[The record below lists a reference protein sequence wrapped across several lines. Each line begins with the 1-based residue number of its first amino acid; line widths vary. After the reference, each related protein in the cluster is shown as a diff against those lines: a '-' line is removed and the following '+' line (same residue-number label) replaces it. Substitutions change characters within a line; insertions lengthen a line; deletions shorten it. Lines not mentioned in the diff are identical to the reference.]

1 MGAQFRLAVA
11 AVLEQEQD
19 QAANRA
25 KLDPA
30 DHAAAMP
37 LDRDE
42 ACPYQDCQMGGEGVV
57 RDIEPPGDL
66 ASRQAVWLL
75 RYQQPDGLK
84 PRGLGKGRK
93 DINGKVLSH
102 MSGRIDKI
110 CDSHLTAMA
119 IWPELRTTAPCE
131 TERKRIRGGRIRRGG
146 QRDGGGGRPV
156 PERLSTWQWISNVYG
171 GPALPGGRIR
181 RGS

>member
-1 MGAQFRLAVA
+1 
-11 AVLEQEQD
+11 
-19 QAANRA
+19 
-25 KLDPA
+25 
-30 DHAAAMP
+30 
-37 LDRDE
+37 
-42 ACPYQDCQMGGEGVV
+42 
-57 RDIEPPGDL
+57 
-66 ASRQAVWLL
+66 
-75 RYQQPDGLK
+75 
-84 PRGLGKGRK
+84 
-93 DINGKVLSH
+93 LSH

-171 GPALPGGRIR
+171 GPALPAGRIR